1 MKKIVLLALFVVA
14 VVCQEATKATP
25 VFWKVEA
32 DKPVYLLGTVH
43 LGVDAAKEFP
53 VEVWQNL
60 RQCKTLVLE
69 IDMSNVNQFAMMTKM
84 QLPPGKTLDQLLGA
98 EYWEKFKEFVKPQ
111 PAALFKGFKPWV
123 VQSIA
128 AQKFMPLT
136 PAVEMTLMEKA
147 NKNGIKI
154 EALETM
160 EDQLGAI
167 DAVPEEEHVK
177 SIRSMLDDTDGARK
191 EALALLSAYRKG
203 DLEEI
208 KKMALESEDAK
219 EAPGMIEH
227 VMVNR
232 NKKWIPSIEK
242 YIKKGNVFIAVGAGH
257 FVGDQGVIK
266 LLEAKGYKVTRIE
279 YTQE

>member
-1 MKKIVLLALFVVA
+1 MKKIVLLAIFIVA
-14 VVCQEATKATP
+14 IVCQEASKATP
-25 VFWKVEA
+25 IFWKIEA
-32 DKPVYLLGTVH
+32 EKPVYLLGTIH

-53 VEVWQNL
+53 AEVWENL
-60 RQCKTLVLE
+60 QKCKTLVLE

-98 EYWEKFKEFVKPQ
+98 DYWSKFQEFVKPQ

-147 NKNGIKI
+147 NKSGIKI

-160 EDQLGAI
+160 DDQLEAI
-167 DAVPEEEHVK
+167 DSVPEEEHVK
-177 SIRSMLDDTDGARK
+177 SIKRMLDDTEGARK
-191 EALALLSAYRKG
+191 ETLDLLNAYRSG
-203 DLEEI
+203 DLGKI
-208 KKMALESEDAK
+208 KKMALESEEAK

-232 NKKWIPSIEK
+232 NKKWIPAIEK
-242 YIKKGNVFIAVGAGH
+242 YIAKGNVFIAVGAAH
-257 FVGDQGVIK
+257 FVGDNGVIK
-266 LLEAKGYKVTRIE
+266 LLEAKGYKITRIE